1 MTAQTA
7 VPPRAGR
14 REWIGLSVLA
24 LACLIYVMDLT
35 VLHLAVPS
43 LSADLQPS
51 SAQLLWI
58 IDIYGFMVAGFLVT
72 MGTLGD
78 RIGRRKLLFIG
89 AAAFGVLSL
98 LAAFAVSAEMLILSR
113 ALLGIAG
120 ATLAPSTL
128 SLIFTMFQ
136 DPGQRSRAIAVW
148 ISAFSAGSAI
158 GPLLGGLMLEFFW
171 WGSVF
176 LLALP
181 VVALLLILGPITLPE
196 YKDPNAGRLDLLSV
210 AMSLVAVLT
219 VIFGLK
225 QIAQDGFGVMPAAF
239 VLVGLV
245 VGTLFVRRQ
254 LTLADPMIDVRL
266 FRVPAFSASLAVNF
280 LTIFVAIGYFI
291 FVAQY
296 LQLVLGLSPLEAG
309 IWSVPSAIA
318 FIIGSNAAP
327 RLLRYIRP
335 AFLIGI
341 ALGVAAVGLGI
352 LSRVGGAGT
361 DGLAIVVGS
370 SVIISLGLAPVFGL
384 TTELVVG
391 SAPPE
396 RAGAAS
402 GISESAFELGGALGI
417 SILGSIGIAIYRRD
431 VADALPAGI
440 PAEAA
445 AVARDTLGGAVGIAS
460 ELPAQLGATVLAVAQ
475 DAFVQGMQ
483 VAAAIS
489 GVLAVGVAL
498 FAVAVLRN
506 VRANGAESEPEPAQP
521 EPTRTSIDGALAD
534 PC

>member
-1 MTAQTA
+1 M
-7 VPPRAGR
+7 
-14 REWIGLSVLA
+14 
-24 LACLIYVMDLT
+24 
-35 VLHLAVPS
+35 
-43 LSADLQPS
+43 
-51 SAQLLWI
+51 
-58 IDIYGFMVAGFLVT
+58 IDI
-72 MGTLGD
+72 
-78 RIGRRKLLFIG
+78 
-89 AAAFGVLSL
+89 
-98 LAAFAVSAEMLILSR
+98 
-113 ALLGIAG
+113 
-120 ATLAPSTL
+120 
-128 SLIFTMFQ
+128 
-136 DPGQRSRAIAVW
+136 
-148 ISAFSAGSAI
+148 
-158 GPLLGGLMLEFFW
+158 
-171 WGSVF
+171 
-176 LLALP
+176 
-181 VVALLLILGPITLPE
+181 
-196 YKDPNAGRLDLLSV
+196 
-210 AMSLVAVLT
+210 
-219 VIFGLK
+219 
-225 QIAQDGFGVMPAAF
+225 
-239 VLVGLV
+239 
-245 VGTLFVRRQ
+245 
-254 LTLADPMIDVRL
+254 RL

-318 FIIGSNAAP
+318 FIVGSNAAP

-445 AVARDTLGGAVGIAS
+445 VVAQDTLGGAVGVAS
-460 ELPAQLGATVLAVAQ
+460 DLPAHLAATVLGVAQ

-489 GVLAVGVAL
+489 ARPCGWCRPVRGGSPPERAGRWHRVGARGSWSRLAPRWTGPSQTPAEAP
-498 FAVAVLRN
+498 FRIADQSRN
-506 VRANGAESEPEPAQP
+506 SPARSERRRTASLCRVRGHAGREGFEPQQGGSDHA
-521 EPTRTSIDGALAD
+521 
-534 PC
+534 